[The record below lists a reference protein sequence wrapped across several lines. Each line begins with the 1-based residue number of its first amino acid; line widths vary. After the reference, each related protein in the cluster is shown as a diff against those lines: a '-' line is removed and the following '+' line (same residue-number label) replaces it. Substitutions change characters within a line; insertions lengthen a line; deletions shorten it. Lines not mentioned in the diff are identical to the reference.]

1 MVSKLQL
8 FSIYSF
14 IHVFLDPHKNFHV
27 GKELTKTIFLL
38 FECGIMLYM
47 LTYDF

>member
-8 FSIYSF
+8 FSIYLF
-14 IHVFLDPHKNFHV
+14 IHVFLDPHKNLNV
-27 GKELTKTIFLL
+27 GEELTKINKNL
-38 FECGIMLYM
+38 FECEIMLYM

>member
-8 FSIYSF
+8 LSIYSF
-14 IHVFLDPHKNFHV
+14 LHAFLDLHKKFHV
-27 GKELTKTIFLL
+27 GKELKKIIFLL

-47 LTYDF
+47 LTCDF